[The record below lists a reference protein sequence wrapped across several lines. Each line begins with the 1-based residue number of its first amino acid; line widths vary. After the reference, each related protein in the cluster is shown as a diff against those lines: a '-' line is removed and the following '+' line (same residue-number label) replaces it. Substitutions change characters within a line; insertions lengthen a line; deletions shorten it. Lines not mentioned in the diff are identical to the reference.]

1 MVTLSWIKTIDKD
14 GHMWSYFWKLLFGGP
29 QENATSTSP
38 ITTSTPSQS
47 SAEPTTIKLE
57 RDDQESDVSE
67 ATSPGIENSQIA
79 PASKAS
85 SELKPKVKESS
96 SVSTAGVNSVEIESE
111 STAKVERKDNTI
123 DQAVAEKPDWQTH
136 FQEIE
141 LARKD
146 GYLDQ
151 AEEMFEKAISNKAP
165 IDLYSEGLFKIWRLQ
180 NKNDLKSEKFELV
193 QKRVLKMLDI
203 YAPGVKI
210 TDARS
215 LHKAADL
222 LGNKEIKDKALKAIK
237 VIESSK

>member
-1 MVTLSWIKTIDKD
+1 
-14 GHMWSYFWKLLFGGP
+14 MWSYFWKLLFGGP
-29 QENATSTSP
+29 QENATSTST
-38 ITTSTPSQS
+38 TTSSTASQS

-57 RDDQESDVSE
+57 RNDQVSDVSE
-67 ATSPGIENSQIA
+67 ATSPGIENSQTV
-79 PASKAS
+79 PASKTS
-85 SELKPKVKESS
+85 SELKFKVQESS
-96 SVSTAGVNSVEIESE
+96 SVSTAGVKSVEIESK

-123 DQAVAEKPDWQTH
+123 HQAVAEQPDWQTH

-146 GYLDQ
+146 GYLDK

-165 IDLYSEGLFKIWRLQ
+165 VGLYSEGLFKIWRLQ

-203 YAPGVKI
+203 YSPGVKI

-222 LGNKEIKDKALKAIK
+222 LGNEEIKGKALKAIK

>member
-1 MVTLSWIKTIDKD
+1 
-14 GHMWSYFWKLLFGGP
+14 MWSYFWKLLFGGP

-38 ITTSTPSQS
+38 NTTSTASQS

-57 RDDQESDVSE
+57 RNDQGSDVSE
-67 ATSPGIENSQIA
+67 ATSPSIENSQVA
-79 PASKAS
+79 PASKTSA
-85 SELKPKVKESS
+85 ELKTKVQENS
-96 SVSTAGVNSVEIESE
+96 SVSTLGVNSVEIETG
-111 STAKVERKDNTI
+111 STAKVEGKDNTI
-123 DQAVAEKPDWQTH
+123 DKPVAEQPDWQAH

-146 GYLDQ
+146 GYLDK
-151 AEEMFEKAISNKAP
+151 AEEMFENAISNKAP
-165 IDLYSEGLFKIWRLQ
+165 VDLYSEGLFKIWRLQ

-193 QKRVLKMLDI
+193 QERVLKMLDI
-203 YAPGVKI
+203 YPPGVKI

-222 LGNKEIKDKALKAIK
+222 LGNEEIKVKALKAIK

>member
-1 MVTLSWIKTIDKD
+1 
-14 GHMWSYFWKLLFGGP
+14 MWSYFWKLLFGGP

-38 ITTSTPSQS
+38 NTTSTASQS

-57 RDDQESDVSE
+57 RNDQGSDVSE
-67 ATSPGIENSQIA
+67 ATSPSIENSQVA
-79 PASKAS
+79 PASKTSA
-85 SELKPKVKESS
+85 ELKTKVQESS
-96 SVSTAGVNSVEIESE
+96 SVSTLGVNSVEIETG
-111 STAKVERKDNTI
+111 STAKVEGKDNTI
-123 DQAVAEKPDWQTH
+123 YKTVAEQPDWQAH

-146 GYLDQ
+146 GYLDK
-151 AEEMFEKAISNKAP
+151 AEEMFENAISNKAP
-165 IDLYSEGLFKIWRLQ
+165 VDLYSEGLFKIWRLQ

-193 QKRVLKMLDI
+193 QERVLKMLDI
-203 YAPGVKI
+203 YPPGVKI

-222 LGNKEIKDKALKAIK
+222 LGNEEIKDKALKAIK

>member
-1 MVTLSWIKTIDKD
+1 
-14 GHMWSYFWKLLFGGP
+14 MWSYFWKLLFGGP

-38 ITTSTPSQS
+38 TTTSTASQS

-57 RDDQESDVSE
+57 RNEQGSDVSE

-79 PASKAS
+79 PASKTS
-85 SELKPKVKESS
+85 QELKSKVEESS
-96 SVSTAGVNSVEIESE
+96 SVSTAGVNSVEIESK
-111 STAKVERKDNTI
+111 STAKGERKDNTI
-123 DQAVAEKPDWQTH
+123 DQAVAEQPDWQAH

-146 GYLDQ
+146 GYLDK
-151 AEEMFEKAISNKAP
+151 AEEMFENAISNKAP
-165 IDLYSEGLFKIWRLQ
+165 VDLYSEGLFKIWRLQ

-193 QKRVLKMLDI
+193 QERVLKMLDI
-203 YAPGVKI
+203 YPHGVKI

-222 LGNKEIKDKALKAIK
+222 LGNEEIKDKALRAIK

>member
-1 MVTLSWIKTIDKD
+1 
-14 GHMWSYFWKLLFGGP
+14 MWSYFWKLLFGGP

-38 ITTSTPSQS
+38 TTTSTASQS

-57 RDDQESDVSE
+57 RNDQGSDVRE

-79 PASKAS
+79 PASKTS
-85 SELKPKVKESS
+85 PELKSKGQESS
-96 SVSTAGVNSVEIESE
+96 SVSTAGVNSVESESE

-123 DQAVAEKPDWQTH
+123 DQAVAEQPDWQAH

-146 GYLDQ
+146 GYLDK

-193 QKRVLKMLDI
+193 QERVLKMLDI
-203 YAPGVKI
+203 YPPGLKI

-222 LGNKEIKDKALKAIK
+222 LGNEEIKDKALKAIK

>member
-1 MVTLSWIKTIDKD
+1 
-14 GHMWSYFWKLLFGGP
+14 MWSYFWKLLFGGP

-38 ITTSTPSQS
+38 TTTSTASQS

-57 RDDQESDVSE
+57 RNEQGSDVSE

-79 PASKAS
+79 PASKTS
-85 SELKPKVKESS
+85 PELKSKVEESS
-96 SVSTAGVNSVEIESE
+96 SVSTAGVNSVEIESK

-123 DQAVAEKPDWQTH
+123 DQAVAEQPDWQAH

-141 LARKD
+141 LSRKD
-146 GYLDQ
+146 GYLDK
-151 AEEMFEKAISNKAP
+151 AEEMFENAISNKAP
-165 IDLYSEGLFKIWRLQ
+165 VDLYSEGLFKIWRLQ

-193 QKRVLKMLDI
+193 QERILKMLDI
-203 YAPGVKI
+203 YPPGVKI

-222 LGNKEIKDKALKAIK
+222 LGNEEIKNKALKAIK

>member
-1 MVTLSWIKTIDKD
+1 
-14 GHMWSYFWKLLFGGP
+14 MWSYFWKLLFGGP

-38 ITTSTPSQS
+38 NTTSTASQS

-57 RDDQESDVSE
+57 RNDQGSDVSE
-67 ATSPGIENSQIA
+67 ATSPSIENSQVV
-79 PASKAS
+79 PASKTSA
-85 SELKPKVKESS
+85 ELKTKVQESS
-96 SVSTAGVNSVEIESE
+96 SVSTLGVDSVEIETG
-111 STAKVERKDNTI
+111 STAKVEGKDNTI
-123 DQAVAEKPDWQTH
+123 DKPVAEQPDWQAH

-146 GYLDQ
+146 GYLDK
-151 AEEMFEKAISNKAP
+151 AEEMFENAISNKAP
-165 IDLYSEGLFKIWRLQ
+165 VDLYSEGLFKIWRLQ

-193 QKRVLKMLDI
+193 QERVLKMLDI
-203 YAPGVKI
+203 YPPGVKI

-222 LGNKEIKDKALKAIK
+222 LGNEEIKDKALKAIK

>member
-1 MVTLSWIKTIDKD
+1 
-14 GHMWSYFWKLLFGGP
+14 MWSYFWKLLFGGP

-38 ITTSTPSQS
+38 TTTSTASQS

-57 RDDQESDVSE
+57 RNDQGSDVRE

-79 PASKAS
+79 PASKTS
-85 SELKPKVKESS
+85 PELKSKGQESS
-96 SVSTAGVNSVEIESE
+96 SVSTAGVNSVESESE

-123 DQAVAEKPDWQTH
+123 DQAVAEQPDWQAH

-146 GYLDQ
+146 GYLDK

-193 QKRVLKMLDI
+193 QERVLQMLDI
-203 YAPGVKI
+203 YPPGLKI

-222 LGNKEIKDKALKAIK
+222 LGNEEIKDKALKAIK

>member
-1 MVTLSWIKTIDKD
+1 
-14 GHMWSYFWKLLFGGP
+14 MWSYFWKLLFGGP

-38 ITTSTPSQS
+38 TTTSTASQS

-57 RDDQESDVSE
+57 RNEQGSDVSE

-79 PASKAS
+79 PASKTS
-85 SELKPKVKESS
+85 PELKSKVEESS
-96 SVSTAGVNSVEIESE
+96 SVSTAGVNSVEIESK
-111 STAKVERKDNTI
+111 STAKVERKNNTI
-123 DQAVAEKPDWQTH
+123 DQAVAEQPDWQAH

-141 LARKD
+141 LSRKD
-146 GYLDQ
+146 GYLDK
-151 AEEMFEKAISNKAP
+151 AEEMFENAISNKAP
-165 IDLYSEGLFKIWRLQ
+165 VDLYSEGLFKIWRLQ

-193 QKRVLKMLDI
+193 QERVLKMLDI
-203 YAPGVKI
+203 YPPGVKI

-222 LGNKEIKDKALKAIK
+222 LGNEEMKDEALKAIK

>member
-1 MVTLSWIKTIDKD
+1 
-14 GHMWSYFWKLLFGGP
+14 MWSYFWKLLFGGP

-38 ITTSTPSQS
+38 TTTSTASQS

-57 RDDQESDVSE
+57 RNDQGSDVME

-79 PASKAS
+79 PASKTS
-85 SELKPKVKESS
+85 PELKSKGQESS
-96 SVSTAGVNSVEIESE
+96 SVSTAGVNSVESESE

-123 DQAVAEKPDWQTH
+123 DQAVAEQPDWQAH

-146 GYLDQ
+146 GYLDK

-193 QKRVLKMLDI
+193 QERVLQMLDI
-203 YAPGVKI
+203 YPPGLKI

-222 LGNKEIKDKALKAIK
+222 LGNEEIKDKALKAIK

>member
-1 MVTLSWIKTIDKD
+1 
-14 GHMWSYFWKLLFGGP
+14 MWSYFWKLLFGGP

-38 ITTSTPSQS
+38 NTTSTASQS

-57 RDDQESDVSE
+57 RNDQGSDVSE
-67 ATSPGIENSQIA
+67 ATSPSIENSQVA
-79 PASKAS
+79 PASKTSA
-85 SELKPKVKESS
+85 ELKTKVQESS
-96 SVSTAGVNSVEIESE
+96 SVSTLGVNSVEIETG
-111 STAKVERKDNTI
+111 STAKVEGKDNTI
-123 DQAVAEKPDWQTH
+123 DKPVAEQPDWQAH

-146 GYLDQ
+146 GYLDK
-151 AEEMFEKAISNKAP
+151 AEEMFENAISNKAP
-165 IDLYSEGLFKIWRLQ
+165 VDLYSEGLFKIWRLQ

-193 QKRVLKMLDI
+193 QERVLKMLDI
-203 YAPGVKI
+203 YPPGVKI

-222 LGNKEIKDKALKAIK
+222 LGNEEIKVKALKAIK

>member
-1 MVTLSWIKTIDKD
+1 
-14 GHMWSYFWKLLFGGP
+14 MWSYFWKLLFGGP

-38 ITTSTPSQS
+38 TTTSTASQS

-57 RDDQESDVSE
+57 RNEQGSDVSE
-67 ATSPGIENSQIA
+67 ATSPGIKNSQIA
-79 PASKAS
+79 PASKTS
-85 SELKPKVKESS
+85 PVLKSKVEESS
-96 SVSTAGVNSVEIESE
+96 SVSTAGVNSVEIESK

-123 DQAVAEKPDWQTH
+123 DQAVAEQPDWQAH

-141 LARKD
+141 LSRKD
-146 GYLDQ
+146 GYLDK
-151 AEEMFEKAISNKAP
+151 AEEMFENAISNKAP

-193 QKRVLKMLDI
+193 QERVLKMLDI
-203 YAPGVKI
+203 YPPGVKI

-222 LGNKEIKDKALKAIK
+222 LGNEELKDKALKAIK

>member
-1 MVTLSWIKTIDKD
+1 
-14 GHMWSYFWKLLFGGP
+14 MWSYFWKLLFGGP

-38 ITTSTPSQS
+38 TTTSTASQS

-57 RDDQESDVSE
+57 RNDQGSDVSE

-79 PASKAS
+79 PASKTS
-85 SELKPKVKESS
+85 SELKSKVEESS
-96 SVSTAGVNSVEIESE
+96 SVSTAGVNSVEIESK

-123 DQAVAEKPDWQTH
+123 DQAVAEQPDWQAH

-146 GYLDQ
+146 GYLDK
-151 AEEMFEKAISNKAP
+151 AEEMFENAISNKAP
-165 IDLYSEGLFKIWRLQ
+165 VDLYSEGLFKIWRLQ

-193 QKRVLKMLDI
+193 QERVLKMLDI
-203 YAPGVKI
+203 HAPGVKI

-222 LGNKEIKDKALKAIK
+222 LGNEEIKDKALKAIK

>member
-1 MVTLSWIKTIDKD
+1 
-14 GHMWSYFWKLLFGGP
+14 MWSYFWKLLFGGP

-38 ITTSTPSQS
+38 TTTSTASQS

-57 RDDQESDVSE
+57 RNEQGSDVSE

-79 PASKAS
+79 PASKTS
-85 SELKPKVKESS
+85 PELKSKVQESS
-96 SVSTAGVNSVEIESE
+96 SISTAGVNSAEIESE

-123 DQAVAEKPDWQTH
+123 DQAVAEQPDWQAH

-146 GYLDQ
+146 GYLDK
-151 AEEMFEKAISNKAP
+151 AEEMFENAISNKAP
-165 IDLYSEGLFKIWRLQ
+165 VDLYSEGLFKIWRLQ

-193 QKRVLKMLDI
+193 QERVLKMLDI
-203 YAPGVKI
+203 YSPGVKI

-222 LGNKEIKDKALKAIK
+222 LGNEEIKDKALKAIK

>member
-1 MVTLSWIKTIDKD
+1 
-14 GHMWSYFWKLLFGGP
+14 MWSYFWKLLFGGP

-38 ITTSTPSQS
+38 TTTSTASQS

-57 RDDQESDVSE
+57 RNDQGSDVSE
-67 ATSPGIENSQIA
+67 ATSTGIENSQIA
-79 PASKAS
+79 PASKTS
-85 SELKPKVKESS
+85 SELKSKVQENS
-96 SVSTAGVNSVEIESE
+96 SVSTAGVNSVKIESE

-123 DQAVAEKPDWQTH
+123 DKAVAEQPDWQAH

-146 GYLDQ
+146 GYLDK
-151 AEEMFEKAISNKAP
+151 AEEMFENAISSKAP

-193 QKRVLKMLDI
+193 QERVLKMLDI
-203 YAPGVKI
+203 YPPGVKI

-222 LGNKEIKDKALKAIK
+222 LDNEEIKDKALKAIK

>member
-1 MVTLSWIKTIDKD
+1 
-14 GHMWSYFWKLLFGGP
+14 MWSYFWKLLFGGP

-38 ITTSTPSQS
+38 NTTSTASQS

-57 RDDQESDVSE
+57 RNDQESDVNE
-67 ATSPGIENSQIA
+67 ATSSRIENSQIS
-79 PASKAS
+79 PTLTTS
-85 SELKPKVKESS
+85 SELKSKEQESS
-96 SVSTAGVNSVEIESE
+96 SVSTAGVNSAETESE
-111 STAKVERKDNTI
+111 STVTVDRKDNTI
-123 DQAVAEKPDWQTH
+123 NHTVAEQLDWQAH

-151 AEEMFEKAISNKAP
+151 AEKMFEKAISKKAP
-165 IDLYSEGLFKIWRLQ
+165 VDLYSEGLFKIWRLQ

-193 QKRVLKMLDI
+193 QERVLKMLDI
-203 YAPGVKI
+203 YPPGLKI

-222 LGNKEIKDKALKAIK
+222 LGNEEIKDKALRAIK

>member
-1 MVTLSWIKTIDKD
+1 
-14 GHMWSYFWKLLFGGP
+14 MWSYFWKLLFGGP
-29 QENATSTSP
+29 KENATSTSP
-38 ITTSTPSQS
+38 TTTSTASQS
-47 SAEPTTIKLE
+47 SAEQTTIKLE
-57 RDDQESDVSE
+57 RNDQVSDVSE

-79 PASKAS
+79 PASKTS
-85 SELKPKVKESS
+85 SELKFKVQESS
-96 SVSTAGVNSVEIESE
+96 SVSTAGVKSVEIESK

-123 DQAVAEKPDWQTH
+123 HQAVAEQPDWQTH

-146 GYLDQ
+146 GYLDK

-203 YAPGVKI
+203 YSPGVKI

-222 LGNKEIKDKALKAIK
+222 LGNEEIKDKALKAIK

>member
-1 MVTLSWIKTIDKD
+1 
-14 GHMWSYFWKLLFGGP
+14 MWSYFWKLLFGGP

-38 ITTSTPSQS
+38 TTTSTAPQS

-57 RDDQESDVSE
+57 RNEQGSDVSE
-67 ATSPGIENSQIA
+67 ATSSSIENSQIS
-79 PASKAS
+79 PTLTTS
-85 SELKPKVKESS
+85 SELKSKEQESS
-96 SVSTAGVNSVEIESE
+96 SVSTEGVNSVEIESE
-111 STAKVERKDNTI
+111 ATATVDRKDNTI
-123 DQAVAEKPDWQTH
+123 IHPVGEQPNWQAH

-151 AEEMFEKAISNKAP
+151 AEEMFENAISNKAP
-165 IDLYSEGLFKIWRLQ
+165 VDLYSEGLFKIWRLQ

-222 LGNKEIKDKALKAIK
+222 LGNEEIKDRALKAIK

>member
-1 MVTLSWIKTIDKD
+1 
-14 GHMWSYFWKLLFGGP
+14 MWSYFWKLLFGGP

-38 ITTSTPSQS
+38 TTTSTASQS

-57 RDDQESDVSE
+57 RNEQGSDVSE

-79 PASKAS
+79 PASKTS
-85 SELKPKVKESS
+85 PELKSKVEESS
-96 SVSTAGVNSVEIESE
+96 SVSTAGVNSVEIESK

-123 DQAVAEKPDWQTH
+123 DQAVAEQPDWQAH

-141 LARKD
+141 LSRKD
-146 GYLDQ
+146 GYLDK
-151 AEEMFEKAISNKAP
+151 AEEMFENAISNKAP
-165 IDLYSEGLFKIWRLQ
+165 VDLYSEGLFKIWRLQ

-193 QKRVLKMLDI
+193 QERVLKMLDI
-203 YAPGVKI
+203 YPPGVKI

-222 LGNKEIKDKALKAIK
+222 LGNEEIKDEALKAIK
-237 VIESSK
+237 VIELSK

>member
-1 MVTLSWIKTIDKD
+1 
-14 GHMWSYFWKLLFGGP
+14 MWSYFWKLLFGGP

-38 ITTSTPSQS
+38 TTTSTASQS

-57 RDDQESDVSE
+57 RNEQGSDVSE
-67 ATSPGIENSQIA
+67 TTSPGIENSQIA
-79 PASKAS
+79 PASKTS
-85 SELKPKVKESS
+85 PELKSKVEESS
-96 SVSTAGVNSVEIESE
+96 SVSTAGVNSVEIESK

-123 DQAVAEKPDWQTH
+123 DQAVAEQPDWQAH

-151 AEEMFEKAISNKAP
+151 AEKMFEKAISKKAP
-165 IDLYSEGLFKIWRLQ
+165 VDLYSEGLFKIWRLQ

-193 QKRVLKMLDI
+193 QERVLKMLDI
-203 YAPGVKI
+203 YPPGVKI

-222 LGNKEIKDKALKAIK
+222 LGNEEIKDKALNAIK
-237 VIESSK
+237 IIESSK

>member
-1 MVTLSWIKTIDKD
+1 
-14 GHMWSYFWKLLFGGP
+14 MWSYFWKLLFGGP

-38 ITTSTPSQS
+38 TTTSTAPQS

-57 RDDQESDVSE
+57 RNDQESDVNE
-67 ATSPGIENSQIA
+67 ATSSRIENSQIS
-79 PASKAS
+79 PTLTTSSDLKSK
-85 SELKPKVKESS
+85 EQESS
-96 SVSTAGVNSVEIESE
+96 SVSTAGVNSVETESE
-111 STAKVERKDNTI
+111 STATVDRKDNTI
-123 DQAVAEKPDWQTH
+123 NHAVAEQPDWQAH

-151 AEEMFEKAISNKAP
+151 AEKMFEKAISKKAP
-165 IDLYSEGLFKIWRLQ
+165 VDLYSEGLFKIWRLQ

-193 QKRVLKMLDI
+193 QERVLKMLDI
-203 YAPGVKI
+203 YPPGVKI

-222 LGNKEIKDKALKAIK
+222 LGNEEIKDKALKAIK

>member
-1 MVTLSWIKTIDKD
+1 
-14 GHMWSYFWKLLFGGP
+14 MWSYFWKLLFGGP

-38 ITTSTPSQS
+38 TTTSTASQS

-57 RDDQESDVSE
+57 RNDQVSEVSE
-67 ATSPGIENSQIA
+67 ATSPSIGNSQIA
-79 PASKAS
+79 PASKTS
-85 SELKPKVKESS
+85 SELKSKVQENS
-96 SVSTAGVNSVEIESE
+96 SVSTVGVNSVKIESE
-111 STAKVERKDNTI
+111 STAKVERKDNTT
-123 DQAVAEKPDWQTH
+123 DKAVAEQPDWQAH

-146 GYLDQ
+146 GYLDK
-151 AEEMFEKAISNKAP
+151 AEEMFENAISNKAP
-165 IDLYSEGLFKIWRLQ
+165 VDLYSEGLFKIWRLQ

-203 YAPGVKI
+203 HAPGVKI

-222 LGNKEIKDKALKAIK
+222 LGNEEIKDRALKAIK

>member
-1 MVTLSWIKTIDKD
+1 
-14 GHMWSYFWKLLFGGP
+14 MWSYFWKLLFGGP

-38 ITTSTPSQS
+38 TTTSTASQS

-57 RDDQESDVSE
+57 RNDQGSDVSE
-67 ATSPGIENSQIA
+67 ATSPGIENSQTA
-79 PASKAS
+79 PASKTS
-85 SELKPKVKESS
+85 PELKSKVQVSS
-96 SVSTAGVNSVEIESE
+96 SVSTAGVNSAEIESE

-123 DQAVAEKPDWQTH
+123 DQAVAEQPDWQAH

-151 AEEMFEKAISNKAP
+151 AEKMFEKAISKKAP
-165 IDLYSEGLFKIWRLQ
+165 VDLYSEGLFKIWRLQ

-193 QKRVLKMLDI
+193 QERVLKMLDI
-203 YAPGVKI
+203 YPPGVKI

-222 LGNKEIKDKALKAIK
+222 LGNDEIKDKALKAIK

>member
-1 MVTLSWIKTIDKD
+1 
-14 GHMWSYFWKLLFGGP
+14 MWSYFWKLLFGGP

-38 ITTSTPSQS
+38 TTTSTASQS

-57 RDDQESDVSE
+57 RNDQGSDVSE

-79 PASKAS
+79 SASKTS
-85 SELKPKVKESS
+85 PELKSKVEESS
-96 SVSTAGVNSVEIESE
+96 SVSTAGVNSVEIESK

-123 DQAVAEKPDWQTH
+123 DQAVAEQPDWQAH

-141 LARKD
+141 LSRKD
-146 GYLDQ
+146 GYLDK
-151 AEEMFEKAISNKAP
+151 AEEMFENAISNKAP
-165 IDLYSEGLFKIWRLQ
+165 VDLYSEGLFKIWRLQ

-203 YAPGVKI
+203 HAPGVKI

-222 LGNKEIKDKALKAIK
+222 LGNEEIKDRALKAIK

>member
-1 MVTLSWIKTIDKD
+1 
-14 GHMWSYFWKLLFGGP
+14 MWSYFWKLLFGGP

-38 ITTSTPSQS
+38 NTTSTASQS

-57 RDDQESDVSE
+57 RSDQGSDVSE
-67 ATSPGIENSQIA
+67 ATSPSIENSQVA
-79 PASKAS
+79 HASKTP
-85 SELKPKVKESS
+85 SELKSKVQESS
-96 SVSTAGVNSVEIESE
+96 SVSTIGVNSVEIETG
-111 STAKVERKDNTI
+111 STAKVEGKDNTI
-123 DQAVAEKPDWQTH
+123 DKPVAEQPDWQAH

-146 GYLDQ
+146 EYLDK
-151 AEEMFEKAISNKAP
+151 AEEMFENAISNKAP
-165 IDLYSEGLFKIWRLQ
+165 VDLYSEGLFKIWRLQ

-193 QKRVLKMLDI
+193 QERVLKMLDI
-203 YAPGVKI
+203 YPPGVKI

-222 LGNKEIKDKALKAIK
+222 LGNEDIKDKALKAIK

>member
-1 MVTLSWIKTIDKD
+1 
-14 GHMWSYFWKLLFGGP
+14 MWSYFWKLLFGGP

-38 ITTSTPSQS
+38 NTTSTASQS

-57 RDDQESDVSE
+57 RNDQGSDVRE

-79 PASKAS
+79 PTSKTS
-85 SELKPKVKESS
+85 PELKSKVQESS
-96 SVSTAGVNSVEIESE
+96 SVSTPGVNSIAIESE
-111 STAKVERKDNTI
+111 STAKVEGKDNTI
-123 DQAVAEKPDWQTH
+123 DQAVAEQPDWQAH

-146 GYLDQ
+146 GYLDK
-151 AEEMFEKAISNKAP
+151 AEEMFENAISNKAP
-165 IDLYSEGLFKIWRLQ
+165 VDLYSEGLFKIWRLQ

-193 QKRVLKMLDI
+193 QERVLKMLDI
-203 YAPGVKI
+203 YPPGVKI

-222 LGNKEIKDKALKAIK
+222 LGNEEIKDKALKAIK

>member
-1 MVTLSWIKTIDKD
+1 
-14 GHMWSYFWKLLFGGP
+14 MWSYFWKLLFGGP
-29 QENATSTSP
+29 QENAPSTSP
-38 ITTSTPSQS
+38 TTTSTASQS

-57 RDDQESDVSE
+57 RNDQGSDVRE

-79 PASKAS
+79 PASKTS
-85 SELKPKVKESS
+85 PELKSKAQESS
-96 SVSTAGVNSVEIESE
+96 SVSTGGVNSVEIESE

-123 DQAVAEKPDWQTH
+123 DQAVAEQPDWQAH

-146 GYLDQ
+146 GYLDK

-165 IDLYSEGLFKIWRLQ
+165 IDIYSEGLFKIWRLQ

-193 QKRVLKMLDI
+193 QERVLKMLDI
-203 YAPGVKI
+203 YPPGLKI

-222 LGNKEIKDKALKAIK
+222 LGNEEIKDKALKAIK

>member
-1 MVTLSWIKTIDKD
+1 
-14 GHMWSYFWKLLFGGP
+14 MWSYFWKLLFGGP

-38 ITTSTPSQS
+38 NTTSTASQS

-57 RDDQESDVSE
+57 RNDQGSDVSE
-67 ATSPGIENSQIA
+67 ATSPSIENSQVA
-79 PASKAS
+79 PASKTSA
-85 SELKPKVKESS
+85 ELKTKVQESS
-96 SVSTAGVNSVEIESE
+96 SVSTLGVNSVEIETG
-111 STAKVERKDNTI
+111 STAKVEGKDNTI
-123 DQAVAEKPDWQTH
+123 DKPVAEQPDWQAH

-146 GYLDQ
+146 GYLDK
-151 AEEMFEKAISNKAP
+151 AEEMFENAISNKAP
-165 IDLYSEGLFKIWRLQ
+165 VDLYSEGLFKIWRLQ

-193 QKRVLKMLDI
+193 QERVLKMLDI
-203 YAPGVKI
+203 YPPGVKI

-222 LGNKEIKDKALKAIK
+222 LGNEDIKNKALKAIK

>member
-1 MVTLSWIKTIDKD
+1 
-14 GHMWSYFWKLLFGGP
+14 MWSYFWKLLFGGP

-38 ITTSTPSQS
+38 TTTSTASQS

-57 RDDQESDVSE
+57 RNDQESDVNE
-67 ATSPGIENSQIA
+67 ATSSKIENSQIS
-79 PASKAS
+79 PTLTTS
-85 SELKPKVKESS
+85 SELKSKEQESS
-96 SVSTAGVNSVEIESE
+96 SVSTAGVNSVETESE
-111 STAKVERKDNTI
+111 STATVDRKDNTI
-123 DQAVAEKPDWQTH
+123 NHAVAEQPDWQAH

-151 AEEMFEKAISNKAP
+151 AEKMFEKAISKKAP
-165 IDLYSEGLFKIWRLQ
+165 VDLYSEGLFKIWRLQ

-193 QKRVLKMLDI
+193 QERVLKMLDI
-203 YAPGVKI
+203 YPPGVKI

-222 LGNKEIKDKALKAIK
+222 LGNEEIKDRALKAIK
-237 VIESSK
+237 LIESSK